1 MQETILAVD
10 RPLLSSGS
18 MTEGRIQT
26 VTGAIEPGALGRTSI
41 HEHLMLE
48 LDRVAFQPVDT
59 AEGRALAEE
68 PVSLATRWWVRQR
81 WTSVRD
87 NLRLTDET
95 MAVAEV
101 ARFAAVGG
109 GTIADPTTEGIGR
122 DPAALVRISLA
133 TGVRIVM
140 GAGYY
145 VHASHPAWIEAAP
158 ESAIV
163 ERIVGDLTDGVG
175 PDRIRAGFIGE
186 VGCSWPLT
194 PRERRVLRAAG
205 IAQRETGVPLM
216 VHPGRNRAAPSEIV
230 DELEDVGADLE
241 RTAICHLE
249 RTFSRPEE
257 FVELGRRGVW
267 LCLDCFGLETSFYPL
282 NPAAVMPNDGAR
294 LVIAEAVIE
303 AGLGDRLLFAQDIC
317 QKHRLAAFG
326 GHGYDHLLRNVAPT
340 LVARG
345 HTPAAAEALVTV
357 NPARFLAWA
366 GAG

>member
-1 MQETILAVD
+1 LTDARDARIGGDPDDVIGPDQVAADEQTLDLLDLHAAALALRRWRPERAGRVMQETILAVD

-158 ESAIV
+158 EVAIV
-163 ERIVGDLTDGVG
+163 ERIVGDLTEGVG
-175 PDRIRAGFIGE
+175 PDKIRAGFIGE

-205 IAQRETGVPLM
+205 VAQRETGVPLM

-249 RTFSRPEE
+249 RTFGRPEE

-267 LCLDCFGLETSFYPL
+267 PRATS
-282 NPAAVMPNDGAR
+282 VGTT
-294 LVIAEAVIE
+294 
-303 AGLGDRLLFAQDIC
+303 
-317 QKHRLAAFG
+317 
-326 GHGYDHLLRNVAPT
+326 LRS
-340 LVARG
+340 R
-345 HTPAAAEALVTV
+345 
-357 NPARFLAWA
+357 WS
-366 GAG
+366 